1 MLSDHTIHNLVYGGI
16 GLEAVSVVTLVLYLV
31 QPYWLRT
38 ARALALTVMLPA
50 WLGALAL
57 LTAFVG
63 G

>member
-1 MLSDHTIHNLVYGGI
+1 MLSDHTIQNLVYGGL
-16 GLEAVSVVTLVLYLV
+16 GLEAVSVATLVLYAA

-38 ARALALTVMLPA
+38 GRALVVTVMLPA